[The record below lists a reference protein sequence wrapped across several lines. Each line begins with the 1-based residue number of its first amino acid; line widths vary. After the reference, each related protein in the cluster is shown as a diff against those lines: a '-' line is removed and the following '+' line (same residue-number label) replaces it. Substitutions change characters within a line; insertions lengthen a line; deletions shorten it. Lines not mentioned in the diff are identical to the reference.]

1 MKGLGGGDG
10 RNRTAD
16 TWIFNPLLY
25 QLSYIT
31 CRAANIHLQL
41 KCESTFNEKLE
52 CHFELPI
59 DEGFNDL

>member
-1 MKGLGGGDG
+1 
-10 RNRTAD
+10 
-16 TWIFNPLLY
+16 
-25 QLSYIT
+25 
-31 CRAANIHLQL
+31 L